1 MVPIETQRIRNV
13 IDKIDTARILVVG
26 DLMLDRFIRG
36 DLTRVSD
43 EAPVPVLDLTSEVV
57 RPGGAANAICN
68 ILALGGHVSAI
79 GVVGND
85 PDGQCLLKIL
95 STAGADVTGILVDRN
110 RRTCLKTR
118 IIAEKFQQNLMR
130 IDKSNDT
137 EIDPEIVE
145 KLIANIRT
153 LIDSVD
159 VVLISDYDEGVITTV
174 LIESLIP
181 LAKSK
186 GKKIVVDSRVA
197 HFMEYRD
204 VDLVKVNHQIAGDIT
219 GIGQINET
227 SIRNIG
233 QWMLTQL
240 ESDFVLITQGKDG
253 LTLFNKNGEV
263 HHVPSIAKEIRET
276 AGVADT
282 VAAVIALS
290 LGVDKNGMLEAAIL
304 ANTTAG
310 IKVGK
315 LGEATVSKAELIATF
330 DALEG
335 KPLMRK
341 VSN

>member
-1 MVPIETQRIRNV
+1 METQRIRNI
-13 IDKIDTARILVVG
+13 IDKIDTARILVIG

-36 DLTRVSD
+36 NVTRISD
-43 EAPVPVLDLTSEVV
+43 EAPVPILDLTSEIY

-68 ILALGGHVSAI
+68 INALGGHVSAI

-85 PDGQCLLKIL
+85 SEGKCLLEL
-95 STAGADVTGILVDRN
+95 LQRAGTDISGILVDDK
-110 RRTCLKTR
+110 RRTNQKTR

-130 IDKSNDT
+130 IDQRNDT
-137 EIDPEIVE
+137 EIDSEISE
-145 KLIANIRT
+145 RLITRIRKQ
-153 LIDSVD
+153 IDSVD

-186 GKKIVVDSRVA
+186 GKMIVVDSRVA
-197 HFMEYRD
+197 HFMDYRD
-204 VDLVKVNHQIAGDIT
+204 ADIVKVSQQVAGNIT

-240 ESDFVLITQGKDG
+240 ESQFVLITQGKDG

-263 HHVPSIAKEIRET
+263 HYIPSIAKEICET
-276 AGVADT
+276 TGVADT
-282 VAAVIALS
+282 VAAVVALS
-290 LGVDKNGMLEAAIL
+290 LGVDKGGMLEAAIL

-315 LGEATVSKAELIATF
+315 LGEATVSKAELISTL

-335 KPLMRK
+335 KPLLRK

>member
-1 MVPIETQRIRNV
+1 METDRIRNV
-13 IDKIDTARILVVG
+13 IGKIDTARILVVG

-36 DLTRVSD
+36 NLTRISD
-43 EAPVPVLDLTSEVV
+43 EAPAPVLELTSEVV

-68 ILALGGHVSAI
+68 IRALGGSVHAV

-85 PDGQCLLKIL
+85 PDGKCLLEIL
-95 STAGADVTGILVDRN
+95 SRAGADTAGIVVDTE
-110 RRTCLKTR
+110 RRTSQKTR
-118 IIAEKFQQNLMR
+118 IIAEKFQQNLMQ
-130 IDKSNDT
+130 IDRSNAT
-137 EIDPEIVE
+137 EISSESADR
-145 KLIANIRT
+145 LLANIRSA
-153 LIDSVD
+153 IDSVD
-159 VVLISDYDEGVITTV
+159 VVLVSDYDEGVITTG

-186 GKKIVVDSRVA
+186 GKIIVADSRID

-204 VDLVKVNHQIAGDIT
+204 VDIVKVNHQVAGDIT

-240 ESDFVLITQGKDG
+240 ESRYVLITQGKDG
-253 LTLFNKNGEV
+253 LTLFNRNGQV
-263 HHVPSIAKEIRET
+263 HHVPSIAREVRET

-282 VAAVIALS
+282 VAAVLALS
-290 LGVDKNGMLEAAIL
+290 LAVDRDGMLEAAVL

-315 LGEATVSKAELIATF
+315 LGEATVSKDELIATLGS
-330 DALEG
+330 LEG
-335 KPLMRK
+335 TALVRT
-341 VSN
+341 VSS